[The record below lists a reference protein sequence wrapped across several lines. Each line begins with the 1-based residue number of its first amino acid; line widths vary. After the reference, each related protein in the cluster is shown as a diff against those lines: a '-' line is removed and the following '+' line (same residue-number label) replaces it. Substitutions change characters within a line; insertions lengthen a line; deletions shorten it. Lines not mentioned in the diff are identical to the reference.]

1 MKNIQNFFNRFKNRN
16 GQTPVIL
23 ELFFR
28 YNDDN
33 VGMKAAALSYYLI
46 FSIFPML
53 ILLSM
58 LIGSLHIDVASLN
71 GILDKFLPEDMI
83 EVLKSYLVYVTDSY
97 SSTLMSFA
105 IVFSVY
111 FPWRF
116 IKSLMESIRTS
127 FDLGKSTHLLRDL
140 LRQLLCTLLLPLTI
154 TLCLILIIFGQ
165 NVITWICSFL
175 LRGTVRLS
183 AFLLSLWQ
191 VLRFAAAALIM
202 GLSLGI
208 LYEASMDKPVKIREL
223 FPGILFSIAAW
234 VLASMIFSFYV
245 ENFANYSV
253 IYGAIGGFMVLL
265 LWLYLSGSIF
275 ILGSELNAILLKRKH
290 PEDNPE
296 NPKHSE
302 IG

>member
-1 MKNIQNFFNRFKNRN
+1 MKNIQNFLNRFKNRN

-23 ELFFR
+23 EMLYR
-28 YNDDN
+28 YNDDS

-105 IVFSVY
+105 VIFSIY

-127 FDLGKSTHLLRDL
+127 FGLGKSTHLLRDL
-140 LRQLLCTLLLPLTI
+140 LRQLLCTILLPLTI

-175 LRGTVRLS
+175 LPGTVRLS

-202 GLSLGI
+202 GFSLGI

-290 PEDNPE
+290 PQDNPE
-296 NPKHSE
+296 NPESSE

>member
-1 MKNIQNFFNRFKNRN
+1 M
-16 GQTPVIL
+16 IL

-175 LRGTVRLS
+175 LPGTVRLS